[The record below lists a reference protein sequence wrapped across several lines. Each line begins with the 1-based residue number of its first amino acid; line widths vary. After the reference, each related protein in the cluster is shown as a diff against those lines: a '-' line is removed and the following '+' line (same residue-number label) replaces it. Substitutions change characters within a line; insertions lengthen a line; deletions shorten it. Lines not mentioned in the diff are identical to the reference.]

1 MVTIKVLI
9 VDDDGGFRQ
18 RVKGL
23 LASEPHM
30 EIVGEA
36 ADGEEGILKAQTL
49 EPAVVLMDV
58 RMPGL
63 NGLEATRRIKDEL
76 PNVSIIILTMF
87 DLEEY
92 REAAITSGAS
102 GFVVKKRLIE
112 DLLPAIKDTLKESEP
127 TQITPTVETS
137 LADGG

>member
-1 MVTIKVLI
+1 METAKVLI

-30 EIVGEA
+30 EVVGEA
-36 ADGEEGILKAQTL
+36 AGGEEGILKARAL
-49 EPAVVLMDV
+49 EPTVVLMDV

-76 PNVSIIILTMF
+76 PDASVIILTMF
-87 DLEEY
+87 DIEEY
-92 REAAITSGAS
+92 KEAARTSGAS

-112 DLLPAIKDTLKESEP
+112 DLLLAIKDAVKESEP
-127 TQITPTVETS
+127 TRLTPTLETS
-137 LADGG
+137 LADSG

>member
-1 MVTIKVLI
+1 MEPTRVLI

-23 LASEPHM
+23 LASEPDM

-36 ADGEEGILKAQTL
+36 AGGEEGVLKARTL
-49 EPAVVLMDV
+49 KPTVVLMDV

-63 NGLEATRRIKDEL
+63 NGLEATRRIKDRL
-76 PNVSIIILTMF
+76 PDASVIILTMF

-92 REAAITSGAS
+92 REAASTSGAS

-112 DLLPAIKDTLKESEP
+112 DLLLAIRDTLKERKP
-127 TQITPTVETS
+127 TQITPTVGTS
-137 LADGG
+137 LASGG